1 MEHTTVNF
9 RYAICDVILGAFAGY
24 NILMQLWRRIYG

>member
-9 RYAICDVILGAFAGY
+9 RYAICDVILLK
-24 NILMQLWRRIYG
+24 IKTDSVIETTKE